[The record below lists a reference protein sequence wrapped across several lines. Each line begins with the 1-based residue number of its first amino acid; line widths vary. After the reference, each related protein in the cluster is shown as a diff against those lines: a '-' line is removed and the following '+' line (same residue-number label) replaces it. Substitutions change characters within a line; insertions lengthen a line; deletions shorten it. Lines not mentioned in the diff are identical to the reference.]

1 MFRLLLLI
9 AALGLMS
16 FAVQA
21 QDASAASSGDAP
33 ADDAP
38 AVAAD
43 ELEARREATRHLL
56 EILNVD
62 EQFERTIDQT
72 VSMADGMIDQDADL
86 DEAGREKARK
96 IARAGMEASMNRLSW
111 ERLGPIIVEI
121 YAEVFTVEEITGMT
135 DFFESPIGQSFIEKQ
150 PQLTAATFRRIGK
163 LVQDEMPIIQAEVQA
178 AIKAAEADSAAEETP

>member
-1 MFRLLLLI
+1 LLLLI

-16 FAVQA
+16 FAVHA
-21 QDASAASSGDAP
+21 QDAPASAASSGDAP

-178 AIKAAEADSAAEETP
+178 AIEAVEADSTPAETP